1 MLTIVSTVHYV
12 QGLVDVPVFNF
23 KATCFVEEPA
33 GSGAARR
40 AVAGEVSVRLV
51 QIMYGMADI
60 LKAEKDCDDDGRVFF
75 SEEEYVRTDYKV
87 EATHNLTM
95 SRHGFSI
102 RCNDDGTYQT
112 LNEYH

>member
-1 MLTIVSTVHYV
+1 MLTMVYSVHYV

-23 KATCFVEEPA
+23 EAVCRVEEPA
-33 GSGAARR
+33 GSGVARR
-40 AVAGEVSVRLV
+40 AVAGEVSVRLI

-60 LKAEKDCDDDGRVFF
+60 LKAEKDTDDNGEVLF

-87 EATHNLTM
+87 EAVHNLTM
-95 SRHGFSI
+95 SRHGYSI
-102 RCNDDGTYQT
+102 RCKDDGTYQT